1 MSWQQACSDGWQ
13 SISIPSLQA
22 WAYSFPLLYLEVHS
36 LAVIRAVVAADR
48 WWKTLGLY
56 KRCSCGNVLT
66 KSGVPQ
72 WSKAFFRRLAIA
84 QTEQRLLTRQNDL
97 FLCSS
102 WVVKSLG
109 SLVEQCIGGE
119 ILQCYSLS
127 KAMEPGGR
135 VTSKKCVHEQNILHA
150 GRTSEA
156 WSFYALDSTFLGHLL
171 GSGLKKQ
178 IVRIHLGMLTKQN
191 KQVCI
196 ITHKHCRWAPVLQTV
211 WRSGRLVDL
220 PPCGIDTC
228 AMNNGSRTSCREFFP
243 FDFLVQTFS
252 SLALQCKKILV
263 NSVILFP

>member
-1 MSWQQACSDGWQ
+1 MAELAQIWPLHSPQAGLHLKTSRRD
-13 SISIPSLQA
+13 A
-22 WAYSFPLLYLEVHS
+22 WAGSRPVLTGGSQFPSPIFRIERYSFPLLLS
-36 LAVIRAVVAADR
+36 GSTLSGCDTCRGSCRR

-72 WSKAFFRRLAIA
+72 WIKAFFRRLAIA

-102 WVVKSLG
+102 WAVKSLG

-127 KAMEPGGR
+127 NAMEPGGR

-156 WSFYALDSTFLGHLL
+156 WSFLCPRLYFSWTFAW
-171 GSGLKKQ
+171 
-178 IVRIHLGMLTKQN
+178 VR
-191 KQVCI
+191 
-196 ITHKHCRWAPVLQTV
+196 A
-211 WRSGRLVDL
+211 
-220 PPCGIDTC
+220 
-228 AMNNGSRTSCREFFP
+228 
-243 FDFLVQTFS
+243 
-252 SLALQCKKILV
+252 
-263 NSVILFP
+263 